1 MQKTPTNTET
11 ITLGGGCFWCTEGIF
26 AALRGMLKVESGY
39 SNGMAPPISYE
50 AVCSGT
56 TGCVEVTRLQFDP
69 SIISLTQILQV
80 FFDIHDPT
88 TLNRQGADVGTQYRS
103 GVYYENA
110 AQAQTARDVIAK
122 IEREQ
127 KINIV
132 TEVLPLE
139 RYQAAEDYHQDYL
152 ANNPRQPYCQMVAAP
167 KLAKARRDFAP
178 LLK

>member
-1 MQKTPTNTET
+1 MQENTNTES
-11 ITLGGGCFWCTEGIF
+11 ITLGGGCFWCTECVF
-26 AALRGMLKVESGY
+26 AELRGVLKVESGY

-56 TGCVEVTRLQFDP
+56 TGCVEVTRITFEP
-69 SIISLTQILQV
+69 SLISLTQLLEV
-80 FFDIHDPT
+80 FFAIHDPT

-103 GVYYENA
+103 GVYYEDEG
-110 AQAQTARDVIAK
+110 QAQVARELIAK

-127 KINIV
+127 KISIV

-152 ANNPRQPYCQMVAAP
+152 ANNPRQPYCQFVAAP
-167 KLAKARRDFAP
+167 KLAKARQTFKH